1 MPPYCIPI
9 GEAAHEP
16 LFGGKAVSLGTAIRA
31 GLPVPGG
38 LAIASPLVDRI
49 AGGDACALDELLRH
63 AHLPDG
69 RLAVR
74 SSAVGEDSS
83 GASFAGQHQTVLNV
97 RAAGVFDAVVA
108 VWESGRSEAALAYR
122 RRQGLP
128 MDPAVGVVVQLL
140 VEPLAA
146 GVLFTRNPITGV
158 RERMIE
164 AAWGLGEVVVSGAV
178 TPDSFRLSHAGELLE
193 STPGFKDI
201 RVWWA
206 EHGHGTDTH
215 PVPEEHHSTLC
226 LDHNHLAALHS
237 LASRCEAVYGP
248 DLDLEWAVDALGGV
262 HLLQARPIT
271 TTAGR

>member
-1 MPPYCIPI
+1 MPPYCIPL
-9 GEAAHEP
+9 GEADHEA

-49 AGGDACALDELLRH
+49 AGGNAQALDELLAH

-97 RAAGVFDAVVA
+97 RAGGLSAAVVT
-108 VWESGRSEAALAYR
+108 VWESGRAEAALAYR
-122 RRQGLP
+122 RKQGLT
-128 MDPAVGVVVQLL
+128 MEAAVGVVVQLL

-146 GVLFTRNPITGV
+146 GVLFTRNPMTGA

-178 TPDSFRLSHAGELLE
+178 TPDYFRLSHAGDLLDA
-193 STPGFKDI
+193 TPGFKDI

-206 EHGHGTDTH
+206 DEGHGTDTH
-215 PVPEEHHSTLC
+215 PVPEHQHQALC
-226 LDHNHLAALHS
+226 LTPDHLAALHD

-248 DLDLEWAVDALGGV
+248 DLDLEWAVDAAGGV

-271 TTAGR
+271 TVGRR

>member
-1 MPPYCIPI
+1 MPPYCIPL

-38 LAIASPLVDRI
+38 LALASPLVDRI
-49 AGGDACALDELLRH
+49 AGGDARALDELLDH
-63 AHLPDG
+63 AHLPEG

-97 RAAGVFDAVVA
+97 RPRGLPEAIAA

-128 MDPAVGVVVQLL
+128 LDASVGVVVQLL

-146 GVLFTRNPITGV
+146 GVLFTRNPMTGA

-178 TPDSFRLSHAGELLE
+178 TPDSFRLSPTGDLLDA
-193 STPGFKDI
+193 TPGFKDI
-201 RVWWA
+201 RVWWSD
-206 EHGHGTDTH
+206 EGHGTDTH
-215 PVPEEHHSTLC
+215 PVPEHQHETLC
-226 LDHNHLAALHS
+226 LTPRHLSALHD
-237 LASRCEAVYGP
+237 LAVRCEAVYGP
-248 DLDLEWAVDALGGV
+248 DLDLEWAVDAAGGV

-271 TTAGR
+271 TVGRR